1 MKALGVIP
9 ARYKSSRF
17 PGKPLVQIAGKTMI
31 ERVYR
36 RAGQASLLDELL
48 VATDDSRIA
57 DCVRSFGGN
66 VMMTD
71 ENCPTGTER
80 VALVAA
86 ASPGYDIVLNVQ
98 GDEPLLEPEN
108 VDSAIR
114 LFNTHP
120 DADITTLVRP
130 VRIPEEAD
138 DPNCVKVVMGEDER
152 ALYFSR
158 GKAPWVGRAGEDWL
172 AAEKGREAHVIHIGL
187 YAYRVESLLKLVRW
201 PVALCERMEGLEQL
215 RALAN
220 GQKIYAARLEG
231 TLSIGVDVPEDVVR
245 VEEMLRRLGLD

>member
-17 PGKPLVQIAGKTMI
+17 PGKPLVKIAGKTMI
-31 ERVYR
+31 ERVWH
-36 RAGQASLLDELL
+36 RAGQASLLDEVL
-48 VATDDSRIA
+48 VATDDKRIA
-57 DCVRSFGGN
+57 ECVRSFGGR

-86 ASPGYDIVLNVQ
+86 ASPGYDIVLNIQ
-98 GDEPLLEPEN
+98 GDEPLLEPEH
-108 VDSAIR
+108 VDAAIG
-114 LFNTHP
+114 LFQSHP

-130 VRIPEEAD
+130 LRYPREAD
-138 DPNCVKVVMGEDER
+138 DPNCVKVIMGEQDR

-158 GKAPWVGRAGEDWL
+158 GKAPWVGKTGADWL
-172 AAEKGREAHVIHIGL
+172 EATGSSAHVIHIGL
-187 YAYRVESLLKLVRW
+187 YAYRVQSLLQLVRW

-220 GQKIYAARLEG
+220 GQKIYAARLES
-231 TLSIGVDVPEDVVR
+231 TLSIGVDVPEDVTR
-245 VEEMLRRLGLD
+245 VEQMLKELGLD